1 MKVTKYVTPASS
13 LDAVFDRLGFGL
25 PAIDR
30 FFGDFGPAS
39 GEGWSAVRVP
49 RTNIHETDSAF
60 VFTMEMPG
68 LGRQDIDVNIEGD
81 TLVIK
86 GGKSEQS
93 PENSPQKS
101 EEKGL
106 LRREYRAT
114 RFERTFHVGNGFD
127 RDQVR
132 AKMEDGILTV
142 TLPKSAEK
150 AGRKIDVA

>member
-1 MKVTKYVTPASS
+1 MKITKYVAPVSP

-30 FFGDFGPAS
+30 FLGDAS
-39 GEGWSAVRVP
+39 GAAEEGWNAVRLP
-49 RTNIHETDSAF
+49 RTNIRETDDSYIF
-60 VFTMEMPG
+60 SMELPG
-68 LGRQDIDVNIEGD
+68 LNRQNVEVNIEGD

-86 GGKSEQS
+86 GEKSEQ
-93 PENSPQKS
+93 S

-114 RFERTFHVGNGFD
+114 RFERTFTVGNAIE
-127 RDQVR
+127 RDHVK
-132 AKMEDGILTV
+132 AKMEDGVLTV

-150 AGRKIDVA
+150 VGRKIDVA